1 MTTLDTILK
10 TLESTGCMVPEID
23 LLQPADPFLDTTG
36 EDLRRRIF
44 ITQENSG
51 KLFCLR
57 PEFTIPVC
65 LRHLEKGWIKARY
78 AYSGKVF
85 RQRGDDTHEFTQAGF
100 ENLGSENA
108 NDADIDCIKT
118 ALNVLE
124 QAGQT
129 NLSLVLGDQAI
140 FVSALEALRIPVSW
154 RKKLVRAFGDDAML
168 GQYLD
173 QMSSANGNAWKNLSE
188 EIKAPLD
195 ARNLESLT
203 AAIEGEMLEQGLP
216 LSGGRTPAA
225 IAERL
230 IEKAELASEKLD
242 EDKRNALEEFLA
254 IDVDLKDACDTVE
267 AFENKHGILLPLA
280 RDELYARYEGLKDCA
295 GTMRYKA
302 SFGRRLDY
310 YTGFVFEVYRS
321 EEQNPLVGGGR
332 YDRLLTL
339 LGSPQEIPAVGFAIW
354 ADRLEGTGK
363 GVGS

>member
-1 MTTLDTILK
+1 MTILK
-10 TLESTGCMVPEID
+10 TLESTGCMVPNID

-51 KLFCLR
+51 KQFCLR

-85 RQRGDDTHEFTQAGF
+85 RQREGDAQEFTQAGF
-100 ENLGSENA
+100 ENLGSDNA

-118 ALNVLE
+118 ALHVLE
-124 QAGQT
+124 QAGQK

-140 FVSALEALRIPVSW
+140 FVSALEALRIPKAW
-154 RKKLVRAFGDDAML
+154 RKKLIRAFGDDAMIK
-168 GQYLD
+168 QYLD
-173 QMSSANGNAWKNLSE
+173 LMSSSEENVYDNLPA
-188 EIKAPLD
+188 EIKAALE
-195 ARNLESLT
+195 ARNLEVLT
-203 AAIEGEMLEQGLP
+203 NAIEGEILEQGLP
-216 LSGGRTPAA
+216 LSGGRTAAA

-242 EDKRNALEEFLA
+242 AKKRAALEEFLS
-254 IDVDLKDACDTVE
+254 IDVDLKDACDTIE
-267 AFENKHGILLPLA
+267 AFENKHGIMLPLA
-280 RDELYARYEGLKDCA
+280 RDELYARFEGLKESDVSINYC
-295 GTMRYKA
+295 A

-310 YTGFVFEVYRS
+310 YTGFVFEVYGK
-321 EEQNPLVGGGR
+321 QKNYPLVGGGR

-354 ADRLEGTGK
+354 VDRLEGGA
-363 GVGS
+363 S

>member
-1 MTTLDTILK
+1 MTILK

-51 KLFCLR
+51 KMFCLR

-85 RQRGDDTHEFTQAGF
+85 RQREGERQEFTQAGF

-118 ALNVLE
+118 ALHVLE
-124 QAGQT
+124 QAGQKDV
-129 NLSLVLGDQAI
+129 SLVLGDQAI
-140 FVSALEALRIPVSW
+140 FVSALEALRIPQAW
-154 RKKLVRAFGDDAML
+154 RKKLIRAFGDDAMIRR
-168 GQYLD
+168 YLD
-173 QMSSANGNAWKNLSE
+173 LMSSSE
-188 EIKAPLD
+188 EAGIDNLPQVIKTPLEE
-195 ARNLESLT
+195 RNLETLT
-203 AAIEGEMLEQGLP
+203 ESIKGEMLEQGLP
-216 LSGGRTPAA
+216 LSGGRTPLA

-230 IEKAELASEKLD
+230 IEKAELACEKLD
-242 EDKRNALEEFLA
+242 TEKRAALEEFLA
-254 IDVDLKDACDTVE
+254 IDVDLKDACDTIE
-267 AFENKHGILLPLA
+267 TFENKHGIMLPLA

-295 GTMRYKA
+295 EQMRYCA

-321 EEQNPLVGGGR
+321 GETIPLVGGGR

-354 ADRLEGTGK
+354 ADRLEGE
-363 GVGS
+363 SA

>member
-1 MTTLDTILK
+1 MTILK
-10 TLESTGCMVPEID
+10 TLESTGCMTPEID
-23 LLQPADPFLDTTG
+23 LLQPADPFLDTAG

-85 RQRGDDTHEFTQAGF
+85 RQRGDETHEFTQAGF

-118 ALNVLE
+118 ALHVLE
-124 QAGQT
+124 QAGQKD
-129 NLSLVLGDQAI
+129 LSLVLGDQAI
-140 FVSALEALRIPVSW
+140 FVSALEALRIPQAW
-154 RKKLVRAFGDDAML
+154 RKKLIRAFGDDAMIK
-168 GQYLD
+168 QYLD
-173 QMSSANGNAWKNLSE
+173 LMSSSEEKSFDSLSQ
-188 EIKAPLD
+188 EIKAALETK
-195 ARNLESLT
+195 NLETLT
-203 AAIEGEMLEQGLP
+203 NVIEGEMLEQGLP

-242 EDKRNALEEFLA
+242 TDKRAALEEFLA
-254 IDVDLKDACDTVE
+254 IDVDLKDACDTIE
-267 AFENKHGILLPLA
+267 AYENKHGIMLPRA
-280 RDELYARYEGLKDCA
+280 RDELYARYEGLKDSDVN
-295 GTMRYKA
+295 MRYRA

-310 YTGFVFEVYRS
+310 YTGFVFEVYKS
-321 EEQNPLVGGGR
+321 EQTNPLVGGGR

-354 ADRLEGTGK
+354 TDRLEGNEG
-363 GVGS
+363 GMSA

>member
-1 MTTLDTILK
+1 MTILK
-10 TLESTGCMVPEID
+10 TLEATGCMVAKVD

-85 RQRGDDTHEFTQAGF
+85 RQRDGDTQEFTQAGF

-118 ALNVLE
+118 ALHVLE
-124 QAGQT
+124 QAGQKD
-129 NLSLVLGDQAI
+129 LSLVLGDQAI
-140 FVSALEALRIPVSW
+140 FVSALEALRIPKAW
-154 RKKLVRAFGDDAML
+154 RKKLIRAFGDDAMMK
-168 GQYLD
+168 QYLD
-173 QMSSANGNAWKNLSE
+173 QMSSSE
-188 EIKAPLD
+188 EALTTQFSDEIKSALE
-195 ARNLESLT
+195 AKNLESLT
-203 AAIEGEMLEQGLP
+203 QAIKGEMLEQGLP
-216 LSGGRTPAA
+216 LTGGRTPSA

-242 EDKRNALEEFLA
+242 AEKRAALEEFLS
-254 IDVDLKDACDTVE
+254 IDVDLKDACDTIE
-267 AFENKHGILLPLA
+267 AYENKHGIMLPLA
-280 RDELYARYEGLKDCA
+280 RDELYARYEGLKECDA
-295 GTMRYKA
+295 NMRYRA

-310 YTGFVFEVYRS
+310 YTGFVFEAYKS
-321 EEQNPLVGGGR
+321 GETFPLVGGGR

-354 ADRLEGTGK
+354 VDRLDGYQEEGAL
-363 GVGS
+363 

>member
-1 MTTLDTILK
+1 MTILK
-10 TLESTGCMVPEID
+10 TLQSTGCMVPKID

-51 KLFCLR
+51 KQFCLR

-85 RQRGDDTHEFTQAGF
+85 RQRGDQAHEFMQAGF

-118 ALNVLE
+118 ALHVLKE
-124 QAGQT
+124 AGQKDM
-129 NLSLVLGDQAI
+129 SLVLGDQAI
-140 FVSALEALRIPVSW
+140 FVSALEALRIPQAW
-154 RKKLVRAFGDDAML
+154 RKKLIRAFGDDTL
-168 GQYLD
+168 IKQYLD
-173 QMSSANGNAWKNLSE
+173 LMSSSEKQSFNTLSQ
-188 EIKAPLD
+188 EIKAALEIK
-195 ARNLESLT
+195 NLEMLT
-203 AAIEGEMLEQGLP
+203 DAIEGEMLEQGLP

-242 EDKRNALEEFLA
+242 NDKRIALEEFLA
-254 IDVDLKDACDTVE
+254 IDVELKDACDTIE
-267 AFENKHGILLPLA
+267 AFENKHGIMLPLA
-280 RDELYARYEGLKDCA
+280 RDELYARYEGLKDSEV
-295 GTMRYKA
+295 TMRYRA

-310 YTGFVFEVYRS
+310 YTGFVFEVYNNEKTS
-321 EEQNPLVGGGR
+321 PLVGGGR

-354 ADRLEGTGK
+354 TDRLEG
-363 GVGS
+363 VEV

>member
-1 MTTLDTILK
+1 MTLLK
-10 TLESTGCMVPEID
+10 TLEATGCMVPEID

-44 ITQENSG
+44 MTQENSG
-51 KLFCLR
+51 KQFCLR

-85 RQRGDDTHEFTQAGF
+85 RQREGGAQEFTQAGF

-124 QAGQT
+124 QAGQKD
-129 NLSLVLGDQAI
+129 LSLVLGDQAI
-140 FVSALEALRIPVSW
+140 FVSALEALRIPQAW
-154 RKKLVRAFGDDAML
+154 RKKLIRAFGDDAMIK
-168 GQYLD
+168 QYLD
-173 QMSSANGNAWKNLSE
+173 MMCGEEEEALDNLPSEISSA
-188 EIKAPLD
+188 LD
-195 ARNLESLT
+195 TRNLEMLT
-203 AAIEGEMLEQGLP
+203 QAIKSEMLEQGLP
-216 LSGGRTPAA
+216 LSGGRTPTA

-230 IEKAELASEKLD
+230 IEKAELASQKLD
-242 EDKRNALEEFLA
+242 TNKRTALEEFLA
-254 IDVDLKDACDTVE
+254 IDVDLKDAHGTIE
-267 AFENKHGILLPLA
+267 AFENKHGIMLPLA
-280 RDELYARYEGLKDCA
+280 RDELYARNQGLKDSNA
-295 GTMRYKA
+295 TMRYHA

-310 YTGFVFEVYRS
+310 YTGFVFEVYA
-321 EEQNPLVGGGR
+321 QDKTYPLVGGGR

-354 ADRLEGTGK
+354 VDRLAGYEEGTAL
-363 GVGS
+363 

>member
-1 MTTLDTILK
+1 MTILK

-23 LLQPADPFLDTTG
+23 LLQPADPFLDTAG

-51 KLFCLR
+51 KMFCLR

-118 ALNVLE
+118 ALHVLE
-124 QAGQT
+124 QADQKD
-129 NLSLVLGDQAI
+129 LSLVLGDQAI
-140 FVSALEALRIPVSW
+140 FVSALEALRIPQAW
-154 RKKLVRAFGDDAML
+154 RKKLIRAFGDDAMIK
-168 GQYLD
+168 QYLD
-173 QMSSANGNAWKNLSE
+173 LMSSSKEIGFDNLPKA
-188 EIKAPLD
+188 IQAPLE
-195 ARNLESLT
+195 ARNLEALT
-203 AAIEGEMLEQGLP
+203 QVIKGEMLEQSLP
-216 LSGGRTPAA
+216 LGGSRTPDA

-242 EDKRNALEEFLA
+242 ADKRAALEEFLA
-254 IDVDLKDACDTVE
+254 IDVDLKDACDTIG
-267 AFENKHGILLPLA
+267 AFENKHGIMLPLA
-280 RDELYARYEGLKDCA
+280 RDELYARYEGLKDCDA
-295 GTMRYKA
+295 NMRYRA

-310 YTGFVFEVYRS
+310 YTGFVFEIYS
-321 EEQNPLVGGGR
+321 QAEIYPLVGGGR

-354 ADRLEGTGK
+354 VECLK
-363 GVGS
+363 GGAS

>member
-10 TLESTGCMVPEID
+10 TLEATGCMVPNID

-51 KLFCLR
+51 KMFCLR

-85 RQRGDDTHEFTQAGF
+85 RQRGDEAHEFTQAGF

-118 ALNVLE
+118 ALHVLE
-124 QAGQT
+124 QAGQKE
-129 NLSLVLGDQAI
+129 LSLVLGDQAI
-140 FVSALEALRIPVSW
+140 FVSALEALRIPQAW
-154 RKKLVRAFGDDAML
+154 RKKLIRAFGDDAMI

-173 QMSSANGNAWKNLSE
+173 QMSSRNGSAWKNLSE
-188 EIKAPLD
+188 EIRAPLE
-195 ARNLESLT
+195 ARNLETLT
-203 AAIEGEMLEQGLP
+203 DAIEGEMLEQGLP

-242 EDKRNALEEFLA
+242 ADKRAALEEFLA
-254 IDVDLKDACDTVE
+254 IDVDLKDASDVIE
-267 AFENKHGILLPLA
+267 SFENKHGIMLPLA

-295 GTMRYKA
+295 EDMKYRA

-310 YTGFVFEVYRS
+310 YTGFVFEVYRNG
-321 EEQNPLVGGGR
+321 EANPLVGGGR

-339 LGSPQEIPAVGFAIW
+339 LGSPQEIPAVGFALW
-354 ADRLEGTGK
+354 ADRLEG
-363 GVGS
+363 VDV